1 MRRLAVA
8 LVAASLVVGACS
20 SGGDKEKASTTTTRA
35 AADATTTIAVDPD
48 VAPLTGLPADA
59 AVRNRPALVVKI
71 DNYAAK
77 SYPQFGV
84 GAADIV
90 ICEGVEGGITRLA
103 AIFHSKDAPTVG
115 PVRSA
120 RSSDLH
126 FAVPL
131 GRALF
136 AYSGTNGNFQKLI
149 AESPLIDLSP
159 GKLPGGYTRNASRA
173 APYNLFSSTA
183 KFYGAAPSAATAA
196 KPLFSFASESATA
209 EGSPVFKLDLF
220 WKMPDRATRTDV
232 SWTWNGGKPNRV
244 QAGQATT
251 DANGPA
257 VAPRNVVVLF
267 VEYADTG
274 ERDQSKSIVPE
285 AKLEGSGQAWVV
297 RDGKLV
303 KGTWTKTSNE
313 TPIVLRDDEGKSIDL
328 LPGQTWVEM
337 PAPGNASVA

>member
-1 MRRLAVA
+1 MKRLLAGLA
-8 LVAASLVVGACS
+8 AAGLVLTACS
-20 SGGDKEKASTTTTRA
+20 SGEDKPGKATATTKRVAQTTTTM
-35 AADATTTIAVDPD
+35 AVDPN

-59 AVRNRPALVVKI
+59 AIRNRPALVVKI
-71 DNYAAK
+71 DNFAAK
-77 SYPQFGV
+77 AYPQSGI

-103 AIFHSKDAPTVG
+103 AIFHSKDAAVVG

-149 AESPLIDLSP
+149 AESQVIDLSP
-159 GKLPGGYTRNASRA
+159 NKLPSAYSRNGSRP
-173 APYNLFSSTA
+173 APYNLFSGTP
-183 KFYGAAPSAATAA
+183 KFFGAAPSSATPA
-196 KPLFSFASESATA
+196 KPLFRMGDAATQA
-209 EGSPVFKLDLF
+209 EGTPVAKLDVF
-220 WKMPDRATRTDV
+220 WKMPDRATRTDA
-232 SWTWNGGKPNRV
+232 SWTWSGAKPARV
-244 QAGQATT
+244 QSGQATT

-257 VAPRNVVVLF
+257 VAPRNIVVLF
-267 VEYADTG
+267 VEYVDTG

-285 AKLEGSGQAWVV
+285 AKLEGAGQAWVI
-297 RDGKLV
+297 RDAKLV
-303 KGTWTKTSNE
+303 KGTWAKAGNE
-313 TPIVLRDDEGKSIDL
+313 APIVLRDDEGRSIDL

>member
-1 MRRLAVA
+1 MRRSIVGLVLASL
-8 LVAASLVVGACS
+8 LVASCS
-20 SGGDKEKASTTTTRA
+20 SGGDEKKSTATTQRKS
-35 AADATTTIAVDPD
+35 DVTTTIAVDPN

-77 SYPQFGV
+77 SYPQHGI

-103 AIFHSKDAPTVG
+103 AIFHSKDAPVVG

-149 AESPLIDLSP
+149 AESPVIDLSP
-159 GKLPGGYTRNASRA
+159 NKLPSAYSRNASRS
-173 APYNLFSSTA
+173 APYNLFSATP
-183 KFYGAAPSAATAA
+183 KFYAAAPSVATAA
-196 KPLFSFASESATA
+196 KALFRMADANTSA
-209 EGSPVFKLDLF
+209 EGTPVAKLDVF
-220 WKMPDRATRTDV
+220 WKMPDRATRTDAA
-232 SWTWNGGKPNRV
+232 WTWSGAKASRV

-257 VAPRNVVVLF
+257 VAPRNIVVLF
-267 VEYADTG
+267 VEYVDTG

-285 AKLEGSGQAWVV
+285 AKLEGSGQAWVI

-303 KGTWTKTSNE
+303 KGTWTKASNDA
-313 TPIVLRDDEGKSIDL
+313 PIALRDDEGRSIDL

-337 PAPGNASVA
+337 PAPGNATVG

>member
-1 MRRLAVA
+1 MRRLA
-8 LVAASLVVGACS
+8 AAVSVVGLLAAGCS
-20 SGGDKEKASTTTTRA
+20 SGGGDDDKTTATTRKPA
-35 AADATTTIAVDPD
+35 AATTTIAVEANA
-48 VAPLTGLPADA
+48 APLTGLPADA
-59 AVRNRPALVVKI
+59 AVRARPALVVKI

-103 AIFHSKDAPTVG
+103 AIFHSEDAPVVG

-126 FAVPL
+126 FAIPL

-136 AYSGTNGNFQKLI
+136 AYSGTNGNFQQLI
-149 AESPLIDLSP
+149 NQSPLVDLSP
-159 GKLPGGYTRNASRA
+159 NKLPGAYKRNGSRP

-183 KFYGAAPSAATAA
+183 QFYAGAGSSASAA
-196 KPLFSFASESATA
+196 KPLLRIGSANAVA
-209 EGSPVFKLDLF
+209 EGSPVGKLALF

-232 SWTWNGGKPNRV
+232 TWTWSGGKPTRV
-244 QAGQATT
+244 QAGQTTT

-257 VAPRNVVVLF
+257 IAPRNVVVLF
-267 VEYADTG
+267 VEYPDSG
-274 ERDQSKSIVPE
+274 ERDQSNSIVPE
-285 AKLEGSGQAWVV
+285 AKLEGSGEAWVV
-297 RDGKLV
+297 RDGRLV
-303 KGTWTKTSNE
+303 KGRWTKANNE
-313 TPIVLRDDEGKSIDL
+313 APISLADAAGKPIDL
-328 LPGQTWVEM
+328 LPGKTWIEM